1 MKIIICKI
9 ENSDSQ
15 NILISYKLNN
25 DLDKFYLTCKIDGSD
40 IEDLFHILIY
50 REAVKRINKLKNSL
64 TLESI
69 LFKKF

>member
-9 ENSDSQ
+9 EHINSET
-15 NILISYKLNN
+15 IFITYR
-25 DLDKFYLTCKIDGSD
+25 LDETIFHLTCKIDGSD
-40 IEDLFHILIY
+40 IEDPSLISIY
-50 REAVKRINKLKNSL
+50 NKAVKRINNLKNSL